1 VIARIVGWSLHNRL
15 LVFLGVLALVLVGAR
30 GYADLAVDAVPDVT
44 NVQVQVLTTAPG
56 LSPLEVESLVT
67 RPVELSLAGLPG
79 ATLVRSVSRTAISA
93 VTVVFRDDVELS
105 AARDLVAQRL
115 PAARE
120 AIPPGAGRPDMG
132 PMSTGLGEVYHFTLR
147 WPGHSE
153 RDLRTLLDWE
163 IAYAL
168 RTVPGVVEVN
178 GWGGET
184 REIEVRLRLPDLRA
198 LGVGQ
203 AEVEQALLGA
213 GRSAGGGALERGEE
227 QILVR
232 LDGQFRAAAE
242 IESQVVGVRPGGV
255 PVLVKDVATV
265 REGSAPRV
273 SAATADGE
281 GETQYAMVQMIAGG
295 NAHEVVARVKERI
308 GELQARLPEG
318 VRIEPFYDR
327 AAFVDR
333 VLHTV
338 WKSLAEGGLV
348 VMVVLFLFLGDVGA
362 GVVVSTVIPL
372 AMLGVFAMMRAAS
385 LSGNLMSLGAID
397 FGLVVD
403 GAVVIV
409 EGALAAMATKRVSAR
424 EALAQDAQAFGRPI
438 AFGVIIIGIVFGPVL
453 LLEGVEGKMFR
464 PMAFTVLFAL
474 GTALVLGFTWV
485 PALASLLLR
494 KAHHHDPWIIRH
506 IRRYYHPALDYLTT
520 RRRAAMGLAAALV
533 AVGVVAGSR
542 LGADF
547 VPRLEEG
554 DVVVQIARPPSVSL
568 AEAVRGTG
576 TIERVL
582 KRYPEVVRV
591 VSRTGSPDVA
601 TDVMGIEQSDIFV
614 MLKPRAEWSTAK
626 DRTAL
631 VAVFEKALTAALPGT
646 AWSFSQPIDMRVQE
660 LLGGSRSD
668 VNVKVYGDDV
678 ATLRRL
684 AADLAQ
690 AVSAVPGA
698 ADVRVEPSE
707 GLPLATLRPDAV
719 AIGRLGL
726 RTEDVRAAVEALRAG
741 RQVGVLAEG
750 ERRFPIAVRLDVPPA
765 ADLEALARTPV
776 VFPGG
781 RTVELGEVARARVED
796 APAQLSREQGR
807 RRILV
812 EANVRGR
819 DLASFVGAV
828 QTRVATVKM
837 PPGYH
842 VTLSGQYD
850 NLVRATTR
858 LGIIVPATLAVI
870 FVLLFLAFGEARPA
884 VLILLNVPVAASG
897 GLVALALRGLP
908 FSVSAGVGF
917 IALFGVATMNGVVL
931 LSAIRRL
938 EEDGVAALE
947 AARHGAHE
955 RLRPVLTTA
964 VVASLG
970 FLPMATA
977 TGTGSEVQ
985 RPLATVVMGGLCT
998 ATFLTLLLLPAIHLR
1013 LSRRGTGAPGRT

>member
-1 VIARIVGWSLHNRL
+1 LIARIVAWSLDNRL
-15 LVFLGVLALVLVGAR
+15 MVFLAVLALVVVGAR
-30 GYADLAVDAVPDVT
+30 GYLDLTVDAVPDVT

-56 LSPLEVESLVT
+56 LSPLEVESMVT
-67 RPVELSLAGLPG
+67 RPVEMSLSGLPG
-79 ATLVRSVSRTAISA
+79 ATSVRSVSRTAISA
-93 VTVVFRDDVELS
+93 VTVVFRDDVDLAS
-105 AARDLVAQRL
+105 ARELVAQRL

-120 AIPPGAGRPDMG
+120 AIPPGAGRPEMG

-168 RTVPGVVEVN
+168 RSVPGVVEVN

-184 REIEVRLRLPDLRA
+184 REIEVRLRQADMRA

-203 AEVEQALLGA
+203 ADVEQALLGA

-232 LDGQFRAAAE
+232 LDGQFRKAEE
-242 IESQVVGVRPGGV
+242 IESQVVGARPGGV
-255 PVLVKDVATV
+255 PILVRDVATV
-265 REGSAPRV
+265 REGAAPRV
-273 SAATADGE
+273 SAATADGQ

-295 NAHEVVARVKERI
+295 NAHEVVANVKAR
-308 GELQARLPEG
+308 LAQVQARLPDG
-318 VRIEPFYDR
+318 VTVEPFYDR

-338 WKSLAEGGLV
+338 WKSLAEGGAV
-348 VMVVLFLFLGDVGA
+348 VMVVLFLFLGDAGA
-362 GVVVSTVIPL
+362 GILVSTVIPL
-372 AMLGVFAMMRAAS
+372 AMLGAFALMRATG

-397 FGLVVD
+397 FGVVVD

-409 EGALAAMATKRVSAR
+409 EGALATMAVKKVNAR
-424 EALAQDAQAFGRPI
+424 AALARDAEAFGRPI
-438 AFGVIIIGIVFGPVL
+438 AFGVIMIGIVFGPVL

-464 PMAFTVLFAL
+464 PMAFTLLFAL

-485 PALASLLLR
+485 PALGSFLLR
-494 KAHHHDPWIIRH
+494 KAHDHDPWIIRK
-506 IRRYYHPALDYLTT
+506 IRVLYQPALTWLTA
-520 RRRAAMGLAAALV
+520 RRPVAVGLAVALV
-533 AVGVVAGSR
+533 VVGVVAGSR

-554 DVVVQIARPPSVSL
+554 DIVVQIARPPSVSL
-568 AEAVRGTG
+568 SEAVRGTG
-576 TIERVL
+576 TIEKVL
-582 KRYPEVVRV
+582 MKYPEVVRV

-601 TDVMGIEQSDIFV
+601 TDVMGIEQSDVFV
-614 MLKPRAEWSTAK
+614 MLKPRSEWKTAK
-626 DRTAL
+626 DRQEL
-631 VAVFEKALTAALPGT
+631 VGVFEKALTAALPGT

-668 VNVKVYGDDV
+668 VNVKVFGDDV

-684 AADLAQ
+684 AAEVAA
-690 AVSAVPGA
+690 AVDGVPGA

-750 ERRFPIAVRLDVPPA
+750 ERRFPVALRLDVPPA
-765 ADLEALARTPV
+765 SDTEALARTPI

-781 RTVELGEVARARVED
+781 RTVDLGEVARARIED

-828 QTRVATVKM
+828 KEKVATVRM

-858 LGIIVPATLAVI
+858 LAVIVPATLAVI
-870 FVLLFLAFGEARPA
+870 FVLLYVAFGEARPA
-884 VLILLNVPVAASG
+884 LLILLNVPVAASG

-931 LSAIRRL
+931 LSAVRRHEQEGL
-938 EEDGVAALE
+938 PVLD
-947 AARHGAHE
+947 AARRGAHE

-970 FLPMATA
+970 FLPMAIA

-985 RPLATVVMGGLCT
+985 RPLATVVMGGLAT
-998 ATFLTLLLLPAIHLR
+998 ATALTLLLLPAIHMRAPRRVLR
-1013 LSRRGTGAPGRT
+1013 DTR

>member
-1 VIARIVGWSLHNRL
+1 VIASIVSWSLHNRL
-15 LVFLGVLALVLVGAR
+15 LVFLAVIALAIVGAR

-79 ATLVRSVSRTAISA
+79 ATTVRSVSRTAISA
-93 VTVVFRDDVELS
+93 VTVVFRDDVDL
-105 AARDLVAQRL
+105 AFARELVAQRL

-120 AIPPGAGRPDMG
+120 AIPAGAGRPEMG

-168 RTVPGVVEVN
+168 RSVPGVVEVN

-184 REIEVRLRLPDLRA
+184 REIEVRLRQADLRA

-203 AEVEQALLGA
+203 GEVEQAILGA
-213 GRSAGGGALERGEE
+213 GKSAGGGALERGEE

-232 LDGQFRAAAE
+232 LDGQFRSAAE
-242 IESQVVGVRPGGV
+242 IESQVVGARAGGV
-255 PVLVKDVATV
+255 PILVKDVATV
-265 REGSAPRV
+265 REGAAPRV
-273 SAATADGE
+273 AAATADGE

-295 NAHEVVARVKERI
+295 NAHQVVAAVKERLKEI
-308 GELQARLPEG
+308 QVRLPQG
-318 VRIEPFYDR
+318 VKVEPFYDR

-338 WKSLAEGGLV
+338 WSSLAEGGLV
-348 VMVVLFLFLGDVGA
+348 VMVVLFLFLGDFGA

-372 AMLGVFAMMRAAS
+372 AMLGVFAMMRATN

-409 EGALAAMATKRVSAR
+409 EGALAAMAMKRVSAR

-438 AFGVIIIGIVFGPVL
+438 AFGVVIIGIVFGPVL
-453 LLEGVEGKMFR
+453 ALEGVEGKMFR

-485 PALASLLLR
+485 PALCSILLR
-494 KAHHHDPWIIRH
+494 KAHHQDPWVIRQ
-506 IRRYYHPALDYLTT
+506 IRRYYAPLLTRMT
-520 RRRAAMGLAAALV
+520 AHRTLAMACAAALV
-533 AVGVVAGSR
+533 LVGVAAGSR

-554 DVVVQIARPPSVSL
+554 DLVVQIARPPSVSL
-568 AEAVRGTG
+568 AESVRGT
-576 TIERVL
+576 TTVEAVL
-582 KRYPEVVRV
+582 KRYPEVIRV
-591 VSRTGSPDVA
+591 VSRSGSPDVA

-614 MLKPRAEWSTAK
+614 MLKPVKEWKTAK
-626 DRTAL
+626 DRQGL
-631 VAVFEKALTAALPGT
+631 VAVFEKQLTAALPGT
-646 AWSFSQPIDMRVQE
+646 SWSFSQPIDMRVQE

-668 VNVKVYGDDV
+668 VGIKVFGDDV
-678 ATLRRL
+678 GTLREL
-684 AADLAQ
+684 ASEIAK
-690 AVSAVPGA
+690 AVGDVPGA

-741 RQVGVLAEG
+741 RPVGVLAEG
-750 ERRFPIAVRLDVPPA
+750 ERRFPIAVRLDVPPPS
-765 ADLEALARTPV
+765 DPEALSRTPL

-781 RTVELGEVARARVED
+781 KTVELGEIARARIED

-807 RRILV
+807 RRILI
-812 EANVRGR
+812 EANVRGS
-819 DLASFVGAV
+819 DLASFVGGVKAKL
-828 QTRVATVKM
+828 AAMKM
-837 PPGYH
+837 PAGYH
-842 VTLSGQYD
+842 VTISGQYE

-858 LGIIVPATLAVI
+858 LALIVPATLALI
-870 FVLLFLAFGEARPA
+870 FVLLYVAFGEARPA
-884 VLILLNVPVAASG
+884 LLILLNVPVAASG
-897 GLVALALRGLP
+897 GLVALAVRGLP
-908 FSVSAGVGF
+908 FSVSAGIGF

-931 LSAIRRL
+931 LSAVRRL
-938 EEDGVAALE
+938 EAEGVAFLD
-947 AARHGAHE
+947 AARKGAHE

-985 RPLATVVMGGLCT
+985 RPLATVVMGGLAT
-998 ATFLTLLLLPAIHLR
+998 ATLLTLLLLPAIHIR
-1013 LSRRGTGAPGRT
+1013 STRRA